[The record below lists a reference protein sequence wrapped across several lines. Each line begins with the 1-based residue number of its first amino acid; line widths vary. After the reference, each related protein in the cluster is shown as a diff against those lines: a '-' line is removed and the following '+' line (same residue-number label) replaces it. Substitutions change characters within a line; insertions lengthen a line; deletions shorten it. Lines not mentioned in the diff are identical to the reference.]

1 MSQAQISGTETPQR
15 RAQLGAEVFDLL
27 FAGCQTETYRAGHHL
42 FMQED
47 VADRVYGVV
56 RGTVEIAI
64 FSLGGRKLVA
74 NFETPKSMIGE
85 IAVLD
90 GGERTAT
97 ATCLTDCELV
107 SLSRNRV
114 FERIE
119 QNPKLAVALIELLCA
134 RLSLGQRRARR
145 PGAAQDR
152 DPACQAH
159 PLPERIDR
167 RCRRL
172 DRDLAVGTRR
182 IPGRDTRIREQDAD
196 RLASRRSHRSQA
208 RRSAAGPSAPAARSR
223 RVRGRLILLQA

>member
-1 MSQAQISGTETPQR
+1 MSQAQISSPETPQR
-15 RAQLGAEVFDLL
+15 RAQLGSEVFDLL
-27 FAGCQTETYRAGHHL
+27 FAGCQTESYRAGHHL

-107 SLSRNRV
+107 SLSRTRV

-134 RLSLGQRRARR
+134 RLRWVSGELGDQALLKIETRLAKRILFLSGLIGDAQGWVGISQSELAEFLGATRESVNKTLTDWRRD
-145 PGAAQDR
+145 GV
-152 DPACQAH
+152 
-159 PLPERIDR
+159 IDLKR
-167 RCRRL
+167 GGLRLVNPRRL
-172 DRDLAVGTRR
+172 RDLAESE
-182 IPGRDTRIREQDAD
+182 DD
-196 RLASRRSHRSQA
+196 
-208 RRSAAGPSAPAARSR
+208 
-223 RVRGRLILLQA
+223 